1 MARPDI
7 LTDAGYREV
16 VALLNEQSVLNGSR
30 CTRRVWL
37 DRHEPK
43 KSASVWRIG
52 RALQHAHLLSAYA
65 GFCGEMETVE
75 RAQPWSARVAET
87 TLQLQQGALELI
99 GACFE
104 VDGVC
109 ATVDHIRLTDSGWVI
124 TSIRGAASPKSAHNG
139 PLAQAMWVMRQCG
152 YSVAEAQVAT
162 INPDWAVNTA
172 DSPFRL
178 KRVTQSAETRA
189 AQLDELIP
197 KLRSVVASND
207 PEPTPGSHCHKPSPC
222 PHLATCQ
229 PAAGDRGLS
238 ELYRVKAKVIRQ
250 LDAQGVTHIGDIPEA
265 TPLPPIASRQR
276 RAHMSG
282 SVAVSN
288 NLPAA
293 LSRITRP
300 TVYIDFEAI
309 QPALPDWPDA
319 RPFGVLPVQVSLH
332 TLDED
337 DHLTHAEW
345 LAQPGQDPR
354 PHLATFLANHLNNDA
369 TLVAYHS
376 TFELNVLNK
385 LEDFCSRADA
395 QVLADAQ
402 TRIVDMLPMVRDN
415 VYHPDFKGKF
425 SLKSVVEAL
434 LPDLSYRG
442 LTIRRGDEASLV
454 LEAHCRG
461 QAAAFGWSDHER
473 TRALLDYCGRDTLVM
488 VHLESILREL
498 ASTSD

>member
-1 MARPDI
+1 
-7 LTDAGYREV
+7 
-16 VALLNEQSVLNGSR
+16 
-30 CTRRVWL
+30 
-37 DRHEPK
+37 
-43 KSASVWRIG
+43 
-52 RALQHAHLLSAYA
+52 
-65 GFCGEMETVE
+65 METIE
-75 RAQPWSARVAET
+75 RNQAWSERIALTA
-87 TLQLQQGALELI
+87 LKLQQGASDLI

-109 ATVDHIRLTDSGWVI
+109 ATVDHIRLTDSGWII
-124 TSIRGAASPKSAHNG
+124 TSVRGAASPKPAHNG

-152 YSVAEAQVAT
+152 HPVAEAQVAT
-162 INPDWAVNTA
+162 IKPDWVASTT

-189 AQLDELIP
+189 AHLDELIP
-197 KLRSVVASND
+197 TLRSVVASGD
-207 PEPTPGSHCHKPSPC
+207 PGPTPGSHCHKPGPC

-229 PAAGDRGLS
+229 PGAGDRGLS

-250 LDAQGVTHIGDIPEA
+250 LDAQGVTHISDIPET

-282 SVAVSN
+282 RVAVSN
-288 NLPAA
+288 TLHAA

-337 DHLTHAEW
+337 DQLTHEEW

-354 PHLATFLANHLNNDA
+354 PHLAAFLAEHLHNDA

-376 TFELNVLNK
+376 TFELNVLKK
-385 LEDFCSRADA
+385 LEAFCSPADA
-395 QVLADAQ
+395 KVLAAAQ

-461 QAAAFGWSDHER
+461 QAGAFGWSEPER
-473 TRALLDYCGRDTLVM
+473 TRALLEYCGRDTLVM
-488 VHLESILREL
+488 VHLESVLREL
-498 ASTSD
+498 ASPSD

>member
-1 MARPDI
+1 M
-7 LTDAGYREV
+7 
-16 VALLNEQSVLNGSR
+16 Q
-30 CTRRVWL
+30 
-37 DRHEPK
+37 
-43 KSASVWRIG
+43 
-52 RALQHAHLLSAYA
+52 
-65 GFCGEMETVE
+65 
-75 RAQPWSARVAET
+75 
-87 TLQLQQGALELI
+87 
-99 GACFE
+99 
-104 VDGVC
+104 
-109 ATVDHIRLTDSGWVI
+109 
-124 TSIRGAASPKSAHNG
+124 
-139 PLAQAMWVMRQCG
+139 
-152 YSVAEAQVAT
+152 
-162 INPDWAVNTA
+162 
-172 DSPFRL
+172 
-178 KRVTQSAETRA
+178 ETRA

-207 PEPTPGSHCHKPSPC
+207 PEPTRGESLCHKPSPC

-369 TLVAYHS
+369 TWSHTTPPSSSMSS
-376 TFELNVLNK
+376 TSSRTSG
-385 LEDFCSRADA
+385 SRADA

-415 VYHPDFKGKF
+415 IYHPDFKGKF

-442 LTIRRGDEASLV
+442 LTICRGDEASLV

-461 QAAAFGWSDHER
+461 QAARLWLVRSRAHSGTSSTTADETRWSWSTWSPSSGNWHRPLIDIPR
-473 TRALLDYCGRDTLVM
+473 RDT
-488 VHLESILREL
+488 ESHD
-498 ASTSD
+498 ADSDSPLYPRHRLFPLP